1 MESCSKGCCL
11 PTRDP
16 GTRAPAGTPT
26 HTHARAQCIAGAR
39 YTPWVQARCMWY
51 RGDGFGM
58 HGIEASVNPQRS
70 RTLTPDP
77 LVCTTRKP
85 SVSGDIGPIPSEL
98 ISAIARKPLKA
109 LRVLARAHASRA
121 SHASRVARRTRR
133 TPAHTR
139 PPAPVRPPARVARR
153 TRGGCEKLYAPVNW
167 ITQ

>member
-1 MESCSKGCCL
+1 MYRVSNGIVFKGVLFAYTGPRHPC
-11 PTRDP
+11 TRRYPP
-16 GTRAPAGTPT
+16 GPPRADARAHT
-26 HTHARAQCIAGAR
+26 HTRTHAHDARTHDARVGAR
-39 YTPWVQARCMWY
+39 RARRRGECGTG
-51 RGDGFGM
+51 GDGFGM
-58 HGIEASVNPQRS
+58 HGIVASVNPQRS
-70 RTLTPDP
+70 RILTPDP

-109 LRVLARAHASRA
+109 LRV
-121 SHASRVARRTRR
+121 
-133 TPAHTR
+133 PAHTR